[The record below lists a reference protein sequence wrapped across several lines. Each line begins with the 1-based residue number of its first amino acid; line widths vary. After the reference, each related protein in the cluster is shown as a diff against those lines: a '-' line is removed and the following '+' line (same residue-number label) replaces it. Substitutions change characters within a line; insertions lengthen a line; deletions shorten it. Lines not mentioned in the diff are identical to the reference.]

1 MVRFADKA
9 EINSRYFEKP
19 YYLRP
24 DGNAQGCYVFR
35 KEKGAPTEADA
46 PFSEDLLLGPLH
58 VVYGCRVW
66 LLNPAFA
73 ASGLEL

>member
-1 MVRFADKA
+1 MHRFGVGISTGLA
-9 EINSRYFEKP
+9 R
-19 YYLRP
+19 
-24 DGNAQGCYVFR
+24 
-35 KEKGAPTEADA
+35 KGAPTEADA

>member
-1 MVRFADKA
+1 MLALDA
-9 EINSRYFEKP
+9 LW
-19 YYLRP
+19 LRL
-24 DGNAQGCYVFR
+24 DLLLSVD
-35 KEKGAPTEADA
+35 KGAPTEADA

>member
-1 MVRFADKA
+1 M
-9 EINSRYFEKP
+9 SRAHRH
-19 YYLRP
+19 RP
-24 DGNAQGCYVFR
+24 GVTVSIVLFNTCPQN
-35 KEKGAPTEADA
+35 KGAPTEADA